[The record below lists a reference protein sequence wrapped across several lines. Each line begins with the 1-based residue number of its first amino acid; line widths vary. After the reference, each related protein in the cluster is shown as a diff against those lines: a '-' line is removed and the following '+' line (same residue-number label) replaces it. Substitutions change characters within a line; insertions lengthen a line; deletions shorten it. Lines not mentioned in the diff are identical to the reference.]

1 MGNDEILFVQNNPP
15 VRTEKIKY
23 YEQDFFLKKLVDAP
37 YVSDVIRS
45 GGRAD
50 VINTNPLRKK
60 RLDQRKEAGEQ
71 KFKDLK
77 VAR

>member
-1 MGNDEILFVQNNPP
+1 M
-15 VRTEKIKY
+15 
-23 YEQDFFLKKLVDAP
+23 KKLVDAP

-50 VINTNPLRKK
+50 VINANPLRKQ
-60 RLDQRKEAGEQ
+60 RLEQRKEAGEH